1 MKSEETRNILDK
13 LTTQQRGKLKEIEML
28 NEQISQLQS
37 KSQNIRLVL
46 QADLGLTYEE
56 FSLLY
61 VYFKNPNF

>member
-28 NEQISQLQS
+28 NEQISQLKS